1 MAPISKKR
9 KYKEGDL
16 IDESTLQELGAK
28 GGPES
33 SSAVMQDEK
42 GQYIVNLEDDEYFFP
57 QGGRTNARDTIRAKG
72 GEFTDALTYTPSN
85 VNEDNPFALKSLLRN
100 KEDEA
105 RDRGMR
111 RVIYGPNKNK

>member
-1 MAPISKKR
+1 MAKR

-16 IDESTLQELGAK
+16 IDESTLEELGVK

-57 QGGRTNARDTIRAKG
+57 KKGRTNERDTIRAKG
-72 GEFTDALTYTPSN
+72 GAFIDNIKYTPSN
-85 VNEDNPFALKSLLRN
+85 VNEDNPFALKSLL
-100 KEDEA
+100 
-105 RDRGMR
+105 
-111 RVIYGPNKNK
+111 KNKDAENKSRGKN